1 MFRRKTHSLS
11 EGLVTEVGE
20 GEECRGKEREDHV
33 LVFSERRV
41 PARRLHSTLKISTC
55 ALERHHRA
63 PGTLRARTQRRRAFR
78 VPGLARACPTP
89 SRILS
94 AHRLRTDEAGV
105 GPVKLLNLDADRA
118 LGGTAVLLTIW
129 VWMLHVPHRHM
140 NLRAA
145 LLASAPLPVVWT
157 YTRPSALLVCAPLR
171 LGRD

>member
-1 MFRRKTHSLS
+1 MHTSALTPTPHRPSPKPKTSGLWRLLRRDD
-11 EGLVTEVGE
+11 G
-20 GEECRGKEREDHV
+20 
-33 LVFSERRV
+33 
-41 PARRLHSTLKISTC
+41 
-55 ALERHHRA
+55 ALLLNSALQRHHRA
-63 PGTLRARTQRRRAFR
+63 PGALGARTQRRRAFR
-78 VPGLARACPTP
+78 VPGLARACRTP